1 MNNRPVTARRYSVRR
16 DLVLLVGLLLAAG
29 AAAQDRQPTAEAA
42 SGMPPA
48 EALKSCL
55 AAERSAECLD
65 RLFRATLKQHST
77 REALEWVAHLEAT
90 DADLRRDCHPI
101 VHSIG
106 RETFLRKGSI
116 HEAFAVCDQTCH
128 SGCYHGSVERFLRG
142 DELYAQSN
150 QHPSQWELQ
159 QKAISAC
166 DPNTPPR
173 VRYQCL
179 HGLGHAIMF
188 FSGYNLA
195 NALAVCDAL
204 KDDWSQNSCYGG
216 VFMENVVN
224 AAEGKT
230 NFVADDPLAPCN
242 RIDDKYRRECYGM
255 QTSHMTAVGLSAEQI
270 LVECNK
276 AGEFRGACAQS
287 LGRDLSNY
295 SRSGEHRT
303 AATTCELATG
313 DLRRACVRGATY
325 ALLDTTWDGRYAL
338 PFCAALDGAV
348 DRDACLAESVD
359 YLRTTFEKSSTELAG
374 ECSRYAPEPQRC
386 LAALKP

>member
-1 MNNRPVTARRYSVRR
+1 
-16 DLVLLVGLLLAAG
+16 LLVGLLSLAAG
-29 AAAQDRQPTAEAA
+29 AAAQEAGQTAEAA

-65 RLFRATLKQHST
+65 RLFRATLQQHST

-90 DADLRRDCHPI
+90 NADLRRDCHPI

-106 RETFLRKGSI
+106 RETFVQKGSI

-150 QHPSQWELQ
+150 QHPSPWELQ

-166 DPNTPPR
+166 DPSTPPR

-195 NALAVCDAL
+195 KALAVCDAL

-224 AAEGKT
+224 AAEGKA

-242 RIDDKYRRECYGM
+242 RVDVKYRRECYGM
-255 QTSHMTAVGLSAEQI
+255 QTSHMTATGLSAEQI
-270 LVECNK
+270 LGECDK

-295 SRSGEHRT
+295 SRTGDHRA

-325 ALLDTTWDGRYAL
+325 ALVDSTWDGRYAL

-348 DRDACLAESVD
+348 DRDACFAESAD
-359 YLRTTFEKSSTELAG
+359 YLRNTFEKTSVELAQ
-374 ECSRYAPEPQRC
+374 ECSRYAPAPERC
-386 LAALKP
+386 LSALTR

>member
-1 MNNRPVTARRYSVRR
+1 VTGRRYP
-16 DLVLLVGLLLAAG
+16 LHGGAWALAALLFVASG
-29 AAAQDRQPTAEAA
+29 HAMGQDARPSAAAA
-42 SGMPPA
+42 SGMPTA

-55 AAERSAECLD
+55 AAERTAECLD
-65 RLFRATLKQHST
+65 RLFREALKSHST
-77 REALEWVAHLEAT
+77 HQALEWVAHLEAT

-106 RETFLRKGSI
+106 RETFVQKGSI
-116 HEAFAVCDQTCH
+116 HDAFAVCDQTCH

-150 QHPSQWELQ
+150 QHPSRFELQ
-159 QKAISAC
+159 QKAVSAC
-166 DPNTPPR
+166 DRNTPSR

-204 KDDWSQNSCYGG
+204 GDDWSQNSCYGG

-224 AAEGKT
+224 AEEGKA
-230 NFVADDPLAPCN
+230 NFVTDDLLAPCD
-242 RIDDKYRRECYGM
+242 RIEEKYRRECYGM
-255 QTSHMTAVGLSAEQI
+255 QTSHMAGVGLSNEQI
-270 LVECNK
+270 LVECGK
-276 AGEFRGACAQS
+276 AGEFRRACAQS

-295 SRSGEHRT
+295 SRGGDHRA

-313 DLRRACVRGATY
+313 ELRSACVRGATY
-325 ALLDTTWDGRYAL
+325 ALVDTTWDGRYAL
-338 PFCAALDGAV
+338 PFCAAFAAPV
-348 DRDACLAESVD
+348 DQDACLAESVD

-386 LAALKP
+386 LSALKR